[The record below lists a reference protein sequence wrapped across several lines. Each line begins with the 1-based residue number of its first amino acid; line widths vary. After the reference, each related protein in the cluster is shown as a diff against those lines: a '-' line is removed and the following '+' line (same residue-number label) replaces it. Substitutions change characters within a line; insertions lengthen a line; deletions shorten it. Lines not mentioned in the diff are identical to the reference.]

1 METGSVTR
9 QEDSLAATTSV
20 AGSLGP
26 VFWCLWAGNLLSALA
41 MFVGPFL
48 ALYLTSRGLPPG
60 RVGLVISCYSVGSLL
75 AGPAAGGLADAL
87 GRRRT
92 LFVALVGSAAA
103 AASLAFL
110 DRPLAVAAA
119 VFCFGAAGAAS
130 RAPMRAI
137 IGDVVPTEALTRAFG
152 WIYWADNVGAS
163 VSLVAGGF
171 LAAGGWTLPFL
182 ADASTTA
189 GFAIVV
195 LFWVPETAPKAA
207 ARLDVPSRARVGY
220 GVVLRDRS
228 LLALLG
234 LLLLTYVVYAQA
246 LMTLPVDMTLRGF
259 SPRAFGFNGA
269 VSAGLVVVL
278 QPFSARVL
286 QSLSPSRTLALGAL
300 LIALG
305 VGGYAVCTTLSE
317 FIAATTVWTLGEIAF
332 FSTAA
337 ATVSALAPPDARG
350 RYSGA
355 YSFCFSIGGI
365 VAPAAGLALLEA
377 FGPRVLWPAAMGLG
391 TCAAAGLLV
400 WGRRRQPVM
409 EPLQRAAAA

>member
-9 QEDSLAATTSV
+9 QEDPLVPAAPEER
-20 AGSLGP
+20 SLGR

-48 ALYLTSRGLPPG
+48 AVYLTSCGLPPS
-60 RVGLVISCYSVGSLL
+60 RVGLVISCYSVGALL
-75 AGPAAGGLADAL
+75 AGPAAGALADAL
-87 GRRRT
+87 GRRGT
-92 LFVALVGSAAA
+92 LLVALAVSAAA

-110 DRPLAVAAA
+110 HRPLAVAAA
-119 VFCFGAAGAAS
+119 VLCFGAAGAAE
-130 RAPMRAI
+130 RAPIRAI
-137 IGDVVPTEALTRAFG
+137 VGDVVPPESLARAFG

-163 VSLVAGGF
+163 VSLVAGGL

-182 ADASTTA
+182 ADASTTV
-189 GFAIVV
+189 GFAAVV
-195 LFWVPETAPKAA
+195 LLWVPETAPRAA
-207 ARLDVPSRARVGY
+207 VRPDVPSRAQLGY

-246 LMTLPVDMTLRGF
+246 LMSLPVDMTLRGF
-259 SPRAFGFNGA
+259 SPRAFGFTGA

-286 QSLSPSRTLALGAL
+286 RPLSPSRTLALGAL

-305 VGGYAVCTTLSE
+305 VGGYAICTSLGE
-317 FIAATTVWTLGEIAF
+317 FMAATAVWTLGEIAF

-350 RYSGA
+350 RYMGA
-355 YSFCFSIGGI
+355 YAFCFSIGGI
-365 VAPAAGLALLEA
+365 VAPAIGLAALEA
-377 FGPRVLWPAAMGLG
+377 FGPRLLWPAALGLG
-391 TCAAAGLLV
+391 ACAAAGLLG
-400 WGRRRQPVM
+400 WRRRRQPIL
-409 EPLQRAAAA
+409 EPLQRVVA